1 MYVLRKNGRKICQSR
16 HLRTCAKQL
25 NKIAGF
31 RVVEPIRDYIT
42 NMKEY
47 IDRVVWINY
56 KEYTLIYEKGVL
68 K

>member
-31 RVVEPIRDYIT
+31 RVVDCFR
-42 NMKEY
+42 NEY
-47 IDRVVWINY
+47 GYEEYVDRFCWINY
-56 KEYTLIYEKGVL
+56 KEFTLMWENL

>member
-31 RVVEPIRDYIT
+31 RVVDSFRNECGSE
-42 NMKEY
+42 EY
-47 IDRVVWINY
+47 IDRVCWINY
-56 KEYTLIYEKGVL
+56 KDYTLIYKKGES

>member
-16 HLRTCAKQL
+16 HLITCAKQL

-42 NMKEY
+42 GSEEY
-47 IDRVVWINY
+47 VDRYCWIIY
-56 KEYTLIYEKGVL
+56 KEFTLMWEIL